1 MPLRDFS
8 RAGTWLLPPTL
19 EELIAADHP
28 VRYVA
33 AFVDALDRAAWC
45 ELGVAPDGAVRGA
58 LAYHP
63 RVLLGVWLYGFMT
76 GVRSSRKLERA
87 CRDEVPYYWL
97 TGWQRPDHNTLW
109 RFYQGHRQAMRRL
122 LQRTV
127 RTAVEAGLV
136 DLAVQAVDGT
146 RIAGS
151 AARERTLS
159 PDGLEGLLA
168 CVQIA
173 IDDLEA
179 QNAGGDDPPPGRLPR
194 ELTQLAALRERVQA
208 ALERVGAEDGPARAN
223 VTDPDATL
231 QKARGGGFVVGY
243 NAQAMV
249 AGLVPARPDAP
260 AASGGLLITAADVTP
275 DRDDHGQLL
284 PLVEQAA
291 AVTGA
296 PLAQVLADGGYH
308 SAANLAACAT
318 HDPPVPVLMPD
329 PQAPAATDAYHKDRF
344 IYDPATDT
352 FTCPQGQTLRFS
364 GQDRRRDG
372 APIVRRYRARKAVC
386 DACPVRAACTTST
399 TRGRAVTRSP
409 DDATLRAHRAVMATE
424 AARTAYRRRKT
435 LPEPAFGILK
445 EQQAARRFLLR
456 GLGNVQAEWSLLAT
470 AFNLRTLARRWRA
483 TGCPAP
489 ATSRRSHLPAAA

>member
-1 MPLRDFS
+1 MPLREFRRD
-8 RAGTWLLPPTL
+8 ATWLFPPTL
-19 EELIAADHP
+19 EELIPADHP

-33 AFVDALDRAAWC
+33 AFVDELDRAAWSR
-45 ELGVAPDGAVRGA
+45 LGVAPDGAARGA

-76 GVRSSRKLERA
+76 GVRSSRKLEGA
-87 CRDEVPYYWL
+87 CRDQVPYLWL

-109 RFYQGHRQAMRRL
+109 RFYQQHRQAMRTL
-122 LQRTV
+122 LKRTV
-127 RTAVEAGLV
+127 RVAVEAGLV

-146 RIAGS
+146 RVAGS

-159 PDGLEGLLA
+159 PAGLEGLLE
-168 CVQIA
+168 CVQVA

-194 ELTQLAALRERVQA
+194 ALEDLAALRTRVQT
-208 ALERVGAEDGPARAN
+208 ALERVAAEDGPARAN

-231 QKARGGGFVVGY
+231 QKARGGGFLVGY

-249 AGLVPARPDAP
+249 AGLVPERPDAP
-260 AASGGLLITAADVTP
+260 EAPGGLLITAADVTT

-284 PLVEQAA
+284 PLATQA
-291 AVTGA
+291 TELTEA
-296 PLAQVLADGGYH
+296 PIRLLLADGGYH
-308 SAANLAACAT
+308 SAANLAACAE
-318 HDPPVPVLMPD
+318 HQPPIPVRMPD

-344 IYDPATDT
+344 VYDPATDT
-352 FTCPQGQTLRFS
+352 FTCPQGATLRFN

-372 APIVRRYRARKAVC
+372 APMVRRYRAHKSVC
-386 DACPVRAACTTST
+386 NACPVRAACTTST
-399 TRGRAVTRSP
+399 TKGRAITRSP
-409 DDATLRAHRAVMATE
+409 DDATLRAHRTCMATDTAKE
-424 AARTAYRRRKT
+424 AYRRRKT

-456 GLGNVQAEWSLLAT
+456 GLAHVRAEWSLLAT
-470 AFNLRTLARRWRA
+470 AFNLRTLARRWQA
-483 TGCPAP
+483 TGRPAP
-489 ATSRRSHLPAAA
+489 ATDPHSSGLAAA